1 MSQRTLNSLPE
12 ESKSQWV
19 KCYKCGAWVHRR
31 KCLTRHT
38 SSALTIMPRGKLGV
52 SRVVMEDS
60 VAPGMA
66 YYEEVSKRG
75 RLAQTVECYCCVSHL
90 AERKGDVG

>member
-1 MSQRTLNSLPE
+1 
-12 ESKSQWV
+12 
-19 KCYKCGAWVHRR
+19 
-31 KCLTRHT
+31 
-38 SSALTIMPRGKLGV
+38 MPRGKLGV